1 MRFRAHSYMAFV
13 FTPEPP
19 IYDWLNELDAW
30 LARSPDFFVDRPV
43 VLNLTAASLSGSAI
57 AHLIASL
64 EERKIR
70 VLGVEGVDRCALGPE
85 LPPLMR
91 GGRPVNSA
99 ALLEAPP
106 RDKAPV
112 APAKQ
117 PSSSLV
123 IEVPIRSGQSVVFS
137 DGERH
142 EPVSALAQEQLRAG
156 RARAAADSP
165 RPRTQRAQRA
175 RIARHLAR
183 RNPGRDRQAR
193 RARPGQGP
201 DQDGPRQ
208 DRLDARSRHRDSEPA
223 GGRGGGGLGR
233 LCRLG

>member
-1 MRFRAHSYMAFV
+1 MHFRAHSYMAFV

-43 VLNLTAASLSGSAI
+43 VLNLTAATLSGSAL

-64 EERKIR
+64 EERKVR
-70 VLGVEGVDRCALGPE
+70 VLGVEGVDRSALGPE

-123 IEVPIRSGQSVVFS
+123 IEVPIRSGQSVVFTEGDVTVLGS
-137 DGERH
+137 VGSGAEIVAGGSIH
-142 EPVSALAQEQLRAG
+142 VYGTLRG
-156 RARAAADSP
+156 RAMAGASGNP
-165 RPRTQRAQRA
+165 RA
-175 RIARHLAR
+175 RIFCNKIEAELLAI
-183 RNPGRDRQAR
+183 
-193 RARPGQGP
+193 
-201 DQDGPRQ
+201 DGFYTTAEEI
-208 DRLDARSRHRDSEPA
+208 DAGLRSRPA
-223 GGRGGGGLGR
+223 QAWLEGNEMKITALN
-233 LCRLG
+233 